1 MSTSRSMT
9 RSPKALA
16 RMALRVARKGLPAYS
31 SKFSKR
37 DFSQH
42 QLLAMLALK
51 HLFRTDYRGIIAIL
65 EDTKEL
71 QKILRLSKI
80 PHFTTLQKAHERLLK
95 KGLLNDFLQ
104 PFSVSPRSAA

>member
-1 MSTSRSMT
+1 
-9 RSPKALA
+9 
-16 RMALRVARKGLPAYS
+16 
-31 SKFSKR
+31 
-37 DFSQH
+37 
-42 QLLAMLALK
+42 MLALK

>member
-1 MSTSRSMT
+1 MT

-16 RMALRVARKGLPAYS
+16 KMTLRVARKGLPTYS

-51 HLFRTDYRGIIAIL
+51 QFFKTDYRGIVAIL
-65 EDTKEL
+65 EDMQEL
-71 QKILRLSKI
+71 QKVLRLSKV
-80 PHFTTLQKAHERLLK
+80 PHFTTLQKAHARLLK
-95 KGLLNDFLQ
+95 KGLLSDCLA
-104 PFSVSPRSAA
+104 PFSVLPRRVA